1 MKCYLTCCFAG
12 FIVLDE
18 NCGLIDYELFPRIK
32 LAERLKSKANGNLTR
47 EEESLLKRAVKKH
60 EEVVIETV
68 IPRSKYKNL
77 KDSSKFKF
85 ETPNRGGEF
94 LRSNMIEILFKTG
107 FLDSE
112 DSEGLDTENKFLDAK
127 KKLNA
132 EEEFKEILHELSIEL
147 TEDKL
152 KEASKAEDLLL
163 IQAINSIDEVDEATG
178 KLVERLREWYSVHF
192 PELDRMKNHEGYVR
206 LIAENG
212 CRDAIIGS
220 GDLEDVLKIE
230 RSVGAEISDS
240 DVLVLQG
247 FATSIRSLQES
258 KKAITDYIDQKM
270 EKIAPNLRDLCGSSL
285 GAKLIAH
292 VGGIK
297 RLSLLPSGTV
307 QVLGAEKALFRHLKT
322 GERPPKHG
330 LIFQHP
336 AVRGAK
342 WWIRGKV
349 ARTLASKI
357 SLAVRKDVFS
367 GDYDPSIK
375 EGFEE
380 KVLEIEKSNPFPKRS
395 SNNKKVDKKKSK
407 KKRKK
412 RDKYKKKISDY
423 Y

>member
-1 MKCYLTCCFAG
+1 M
-12 FIVLDE
+12 
-18 NCGLIDYELFPRIK
+18 
-32 LAERLKSKANGNLTR
+32 
-47 EEESLLKRAVKKH
+47 EE
-60 EEVVIETV
+60 
-68 IPRSKYKNL
+68 
-77 KDSSKFKF
+77 
-85 ETPNRGGEF
+85 
-94 LRSNMIEILFKTG
+94 
-107 FLDSE
+107 
-112 DSEGLDTENKFLDAK
+112 
-127 KKLNA
+127 
-132 EEEFKEILHELSIEL
+132 
-147 TEDKL
+147 
-152 KEASKAEDLLL
+152 
-163 IQAINSIDEVDEATG
+163 
-178 KLVERLREWYSVHF
+178 
-192 PELDRMKNHEGYVR
+192 
-206 LIAENG
+206 
-212 CRDAIIGS
+212 
-220 GDLEDVLKIE
+220 
-230 RSVGAEISDS
+230 
-240 DVLVLQG
+240 
-247 FATSIRSLQES
+247 
-258 KKAITDYIDQKM
+258 
-270 EKIAPNLRDLCGSSL
+270 IAPNLRDLCGSSL

-292 VGGIK
+292 VGSIK

-349 ARTLASKI
+349 ARTLASRI

-395 SNNKKVDKKKSK
+395 SNSKKVDKKKSK